1 MKNYLRCIMWGLCML
16 LLHAESFAQGKTVS
30 GTVTSA
36 EDKIELP
43 GVSVTV
49 KGKSRGA
56 VTDASGRYTINNV
69 EATDVLVFSFI
80 GMKPTERTIGNAST
94 IDVALNPDNETLDE
108 VVVTALGIK
117 QEKKALGYAVTE
129 VKGAAIA
136 QTQRENFVNGL
147 AGRVAGVDVAAS
159 SGLPGASS
167 SIVIRGISSLSGNNQ
182 PLFVVDGLP
191 ISNNTTST
199 AVFASSIGAGS
210 KSFENRGVDFTNR
223 AADINPED
231 IESITVLK
239 GPEAAALYGIEA
251 ASGAIVITTKRGK
264 AGEPRINYSN
274 SFRLDR
280 IVKYPEIQQV
290 YDRGV
295 SGYPGDGEELYYF
308 GPKYPEGTQFY
319 DNVKN
324 FFQSAKT
331 QKHNLSFTGGS
342 ENTQYRISGAYTNAQ
357 GFIPNTELDKLN
369 LSSAITA
376 KLNKH
381 ISTDVTF
388 DYTRSDNDQA
398 FRGAGGPLLHLLLWP
413 STDDA
418 SNYLTPS
425 GKRRDYADFADANA
439 VENAFFNV
447 NKNQF
452 NSLTDRYRLNTQL
465 NVDAAE
471 WLRFVGQVGVDYY
484 TEKNTIV
491 RHPESN
497 SGKSFGGIFDQAVI
511 TNRNLTF
518 QYYAQFTPKAFFND
532 KVRADVKLGSAVYDY
547 NTFSAAVTGENFQA
561 PDLWSINNT
570 ELTTQRAFNNLT
582 QRRLIGAFG
591 SANINY
597 NETLFLTL
605 TGRNDWSS
613 TLPVQNRSFFYPSAG
628 LSFIF
633 TELAPFAGIKNVLS
647 YGKLRASIAQV
658 GKDARPYSIRPFYE
672 TATTTGGGFR
682 YGFSGPS
689 LNLRPEMTT
698 SYEFGAELKF
708 FNDRLGI
715 DATYFR
721 KTSVD
726 QIVQNL
732 RLSYATGFVL
742 MTFNA
747 GEMYNE
753 GIELQLNAT
762 PVASNDFTWDV
773 LANFTSNKSK
783 LTKLPGDVQEFYN
796 SDTWLY
802 GNVRGGARLDG
813 PLTTFTGYDYDRN
826 ENGDILINPST
837 GLPLLNTSEWVVV
850 GDRQPDFTVG
860 LTNSFTYKNL
870 SLNFL
875 LDFRKGGDVY
885 NATEHYLVTRG
896 LSPKTLDR
904 DTPRIVKGV
913 LKDGLENS
921 ANPTENNIPIDLARN
936 SSYWSS
942 IYYYNSFIEKDIN
955 WVRLRD
961 VTLSY
966 RLPSDV
972 LAKTK
977 FIRNASVF
985 VTGTDLFLLTN
996 YSGLDPVA
1004 NGNSAAVGGAGGVGF
1019 DYGNFPLPRGL
1030 NFGVRAEF

>member
-1 MKNYLRCIMWGLCML
+1 MKKSVRCFLWGICFL
-16 LLHAESFAQGKTVS
+16 LFHYQSFAQGKTIT

-36 EDKIELP
+36 EDNFKLP
-43 GVSVTV
+43 GVSIGV
-49 KGKSRGA
+49 KGTARGT
-56 VTDASGRYTINNV
+56 VTDATGTYSIS
-69 EATDVLVFSFI
+69 AQPSDVLVFSYI
-80 GMKPTERTIGNAST
+80 GMETMERQVGEATTIN
-94 IDVALNPDNETLDE
+94 VALKPDSKSLNE

-129 VKGAAIA
+129 VKGATIA

-147 AGRVAGVDVAAS
+147 AGRVAGVDVSAT
-159 SGLPGASS
+159 SGIPGSSS
-167 SIVIRGISSLSGNNQ
+167 SIVIRGISSLSGSNQ

-191 ISNNTTST
+191 ISNNTTSSG
-199 AVFASSIGAGS
+199 VFASSLGGTA

-223 AADINPED
+223 AADLNPED

-264 AGEPRINYSN
+264 AGQSRINYSN
-274 SFRLDR
+274 SFRVDR

-290 YDRGV
+290 YDRGIN
-295 SGYPGDGEELYYF
+295 GFAGDGEELSYF
-308 GPKYPEGTQFY
+308 GLKYPEGTQFY

-324 FFQSAKT
+324 FFRDAKT
-331 QKHNLSFTGGS
+331 QKHNLAFTGGN
-342 ENTQYRISGAYTNAQ
+342 ENAQYRISGAYTNSE
-357 GFIPNTELDKLN
+357 GFVPNTSLDKLN

-376 KLNKH
+376 KLNK
-381 ISTDVTF
+381 ILSTDITF
-388 DYTRSDNDQA
+388 DYTRSDNQQA
-398 FRGAGGPLLHLLLWP
+398 FRGSGGPLLQLLTWP

-418 SNYLTPS
+418 SNYLTP
-425 GKRRDYADFADANA
+425 GGQRRNYANFVDAND

-447 NKNQF
+447 NKNELS
-452 NSLTDRYRLNTQL
+452 SLTDRYRLNTQL
-465 NVDAAE
+465 NIDATN
-471 WLRFVGQVGVDYY
+471 WLKFVGQVGVDYF

-497 SGKSFGGIFDQAVI
+497 AGRNYGGIFDQAVI

-518 QYYAQFTPKAFFND
+518 QYYAQITPKALFND
-532 KVRADVKLGSAVYDY
+532 KIRTDIKLGSAVYDY
-547 NTFSAAVTGENFQA
+547 NTFSAAVTGERFQA
-561 PDLWSINNT
+561 PELWSINNT
-570 ELTTQRAFNNLT
+570 DLTTQRAFNNLT
-582 QRRLIGAFG
+582 QRRLVGAFG
-591 SANINY
+591 SANISY
-597 NETLFLTL
+597 DDLLYLTL

-613 TLPVQNRSFFYPSAG
+613 TLPYENRSFFYPSAG
-628 LSFIF
+628 LSFVF
-633 TELAPFAGIKNVLS
+633 TELEPFAGIKDVLS
-647 YGKLRASIAQV
+647 YGKIRASIAQV

-672 TATTTGGGFR
+672 AATTTGGGFR
-682 YGFSGPS
+682 YGFTGPS

-698 SYEFGAELKF
+698 SYEFGTELKF

-721 KTSVD
+721 KKSVD

-732 RLSYATGFVL
+732 RLSYATGFIL

-747 GEMYNE
+747 GEMYTE
-753 GIELQLNAT
+753 GVELQLNAT
-762 PVASNDFTWDV
+762 PVVTSDFTWDI
-773 LANFTSNKSK
+773 LANFTSNESK

-813 PLTTFTGYDYDRN
+813 PLTTFTGYDYQRN
-826 ENGDILINPST
+826 DKGELLISPTS
-837 GLPLLNTSEWVVV
+837 GLPLLNTSEWVIV

-860 LTNSFTYKNL
+860 LTNTFTYKNL

-913 LKDGLENS
+913 LKDGLENT
-921 ANPTENNIPIDLARN
+921 ANPTENNIPIDLSRN
-936 SSYWSS
+936 SSYWAS
-942 IYYYNSFIEKDIN
+942 IYPHNSFIEKDIN

-961 VTLSY
+961 VTLNY
-966 RLPSDV
+966 RLPADM
-972 LAKTK
+972 LARTK